1 MNFKFSLR
9 IRTIILLILIPALLI
24 ATVFMAWIIYSD
36 LHQTI
41 LSGFDKKLYAVSIV
55 TSSFIDADDHVEISN
70 ARQIRGLAYDPVS
83 KILYGN
89 YAIQDYI
96 VKLNVETGSVD
107 EMGPV
112 GVGVLGDMA
121 YDPKNGVLYGIDED
135 NGRLIQIDIQSGKGK
150 TIGSIG
156 FKGYGLA
163 FDTSSNVIYSN
174 NENLIKID
182 PVSGKGTSIGPI
194 GFDTVKG
201 LAFDSNTN
209 TLYGINTRDN
219 KLIKIDIRT
228 GAGKA
233 VGSLSSSLKVGDPT
247 SDDSK
252 TAQPLA
258 GVFGVLEL
266 APVELGSFGLTFD
279 PGVVLL
285 YGSTTI
291 PLVKIIPTTARTTVL
306 EYKSAYDKEKNLYL
320 MYVHPM
326 INIMQR
332 LDLSYLFTCVL
343 KGRGEKLSYVLD
355 ATQDETHSFVGYEDA
370 DEPDE
375 KLKDVW
381 LKGNI
386 YLSDI
391 NYWEEWGL
399 LKSAYSPIFDSNDE
413 IRGIAG
419 TDVNISIIEK
429 KTRAALL
436 KVCLIGLSSL
446 VIGIWV
452 CVYITRKLTEPI
464 GQLKDIALRV
474 AAGQYGDQIKIDE
487 PLELEKL
494 SIAFNEMS
502 QSLIRT
508 FSQLT
513 RSNQELESQKC
524 RHELMRIL
532 ARESDEKKYAYPKLL
547 AHGYFFSEK
556 GSYNSSGWISKAD
569 KFIMWLADS
578 PEDALK
584 SVKIKRDIYEII
596 DRLYDN
602 YPEDWIKNQ
611 LKHLSLAVGDPT
623 NVYCLCLFD
632 PKNGTLKTFLSQSAT
647 RQHRSVKCVILNP
660 SLPSQSATRHPNLS
674 LSSKSATRQSPSPSS
689 QSATRHQVIELSQTD
704 TVSLRSGQALVISS
718 LDLADLLT
726 NTDILSDFG
735 ERTTSDQPLS
745 SQSATRQLDASYLL
759 SVLTDL
765 VEQSPSFS
773 SQSAT
778 RHLNPSLS
786 SQSATRHL
794 IPSFSSQS
802 ATRQSPI
809 SRDVRDDGI
818 VCLLCRGV

>member
-1 MNFKFSLR
+1 
-9 IRTIILLILIPALLI
+9 
-24 ATVFMAWIIYSD
+24 MAWTTYSD

-55 TSSFIDADDHVEISN
+55 TSSFIDANDHVEILN

-83 KILYGN
+83 KILYGS

-96 VKLNVETGSVD
+96 VKLNVETGSVN
-107 EMGPV
+107 EIGPV
-112 GVGVLGDMA
+112 GFEVLGDMA
-121 YDPKNGVLYGIDED
+121 YDPRNGVLYGIDED
-135 NGRLIQIDIQSGKGK
+135 NGRLIQIDTQSGKGK

-163 FDTSSNVIYSN
+163 FDTSSNAIYSN

-209 TLYGINTRDN
+209 TLYGVNIKDN
-219 KLIKIDIRT
+219 KLIRIDIRT

-233 VGSLSSSLKVGDPT
+233 VGPLIWNDIDLCVRNK

-252 TAQPLA
+252 SVQPL
-258 GVFGVLEL
+258 
-266 APVELGSFGLTFD
+266 ELGSFGLTFD
-279 PGVVLL
+279 PGKNLL

-291 PLVKIIPTTARTTVL
+291 PLVKIVPTTARTTVL
-306 EYKSAYDKEKNLYL
+306 EYKSAYDNEKGLYL
-320 MYVHPM
+320 KYVHPM

-355 ATQDETHSFVGYEDA
+355 ATQDETHSFVGYEDV

-419 TDVNISIIEK
+419 TDVNISIIKK

-436 KVCLIGLSSL
+436 RVCLIGLLSL

-452 CVYITRKLTEPI
+452 SVYITRKLAEPI
-464 GQLKDIALRV
+464 GQLKDIALHV
-474 AAGQYGDQIKIDE
+474 AAGQYGDQIKINE
-487 PLELEKL
+487 PLELGKL

-508 FSQLT
+508 FSELT
-513 RSNQELESQKC
+513 TSNQELESQKC

-532 ARESDEKKYAYPKLL
+532 AREVDEKKYAYPRLL
-547 AHGYFFSEK
+547 AHGYFFSKEH
-556 GSYNSSGWISKAD
+556 SYNSSGWVSKAD

-584 SVKIKRDIYEII
+584 SVKIKRDIYGIV
-596 DRLYDN
+596 DRLYDSYSEDLSSN
-602 YPEDWIKNQ
+602 AMKDWIEFRDR
-611 LKHLSLAVGDPT
+611 LKHLFEDDL
-623 NVYCLCLFD
+623 YCLCLFD
-632 PKNGTLKTFLSQSAT
+632 PKNGRLKTFT
-647 RQHRSVKCVILNP
+647 RRPVQCLVLDHSNGNQRSLRPQQI
-660 SLPSQSATRHPNLS
+660 
-674 LSSKSATRQSPSPSS
+674 
-689 QSATRHQVIELSQTD
+689 IELSQTD

-718 LDLADLLT
+718 LNLADLLT
-726 NTDILSDFG
+726 NSGILSDFY
-735 ERTTSDQPLS
+735 ERATRVFA
-745 SQSATRQLDASYLL
+745 SATNGEDSELDASYLL

-765 VEQSPSFS
+765 VEKS
-773 SQSAT
+773 SIT
-778 RHLNPSLS
+778 RD
-786 SQSATRHL
+786 A
-794 IPSFSSQS
+794 
-802 ATRQSPI
+802 
-809 SRDVRDDGI
+809 RDDGI
-818 VCLLCRGV
+818 VCLYTRNQGPKLNH